1 MLKLKAFY
9 KLISVGLLAVALVA
23 CGNDGE
29 SESSTDE
36 SLSDGSNTSEQ
47 TEERVLTDTLGN
59 EVTIPANTERI
70 IASYLEDSLVALD
83 VEPVAQW
90 SVHDGAS
97 IQDYLQGD
105 LDGVP
110 LVPHDLPFEAVSSF
124 EPDLIIVNS
133 PSLVEGGKY
142 EQYSKIAPTYVIGEE
157 ENSDW
162 RINLTTI
169 AEILNKEE
177 EAQQVLSEY
186 DAKAEEAKNK
196 IQEEISD
203 ESAAAIWL
211 VNDSF
216 FIVNKNLS
224 SGSVMYGDLGLGV
237 PSVVEEISASDSA
250 NWSSISLEKL
260 VELDADHLFLINSD
274 TGIEDSAINES
285 LWQNIPAVQKGQV
298 YEFGADTSWL
308 YQGAIANGQ
317 IIDDILNSLV
327 D

>member
-1 MLKLKAFY
+1 M
-9 KLISVGLLAVALVA
+9 SVGLLAVALVA

-29 SESSTDE
+29 SENTNDE
-36 SLSDGSNTSEQ
+36 TNTSEQ
-47 TEERVLTDTLGN
+47 SQERVLTDTLGN
-59 EVTIPANTERI
+59 EVTIPANPERI

-124 EPDLIIVNS
+124 EPDLIIVDS

-177 EAQQVLSEY
+177 EAEQVLAEY
-186 DAKAEEAKNK
+186 DAKAEQAKDK
-196 IQEEISD
+196 IQAEISD

-237 PSVVEEISASDSA
+237 PSVVEEISASDAA

-285 LWQNIPAVQKGQV
+285 LWKNIPAVQKGQV
-298 YEFGADTSWL
+298 YEFGPDTSWL

-317 IIDDILNSLV
+317 IIDDILNSLI